1 MASLVSRRVVARY
14 LQATEFPTEEALKK
28 YLQEHPDADRSKHTV
43 SKGKGE
49 AQKDAPEGEG
59 KPEGKDPKTQKD
71 KGSGNKDKDKVKAI
85 KSMSGDVAKASK
97 AMDDLD
103 QRLKDVDED
112 SEEYQKAFAPLRKT
126 FEKQR
131 NALIGKIE
139 EFHKASRPNDR
150 FSLEESYPELGNY
163 LKLMK
168 EHSIGPSGSGVHY
181 VEKATKALDAAINQH
196 LK

>member
-1 MASLVSRRVVARY
+1 MVARY

-71 KGSGNKDKDKVKAI
+71 KGSGNKDKVKAI

>member
-1 MASLVSRRVVARY
+1 MASSVSRRVVARY
-14 LQATEFPTEEALKK
+14 LSATEFPTEEALKK

-43 SKGKGE
+43 SKGG
-49 AQKDAPEGEG
+49 APKDAPEGEG
-59 KPEGKDPKTQKD
+59 KPEGKDTKTQED
-71 KGSGNKDKDKVKAI
+71 KGSGNKDKVKAI
-85 KSMSGDVAKASK
+85 KSMSDDVAKASK
-97 AMDDLD
+97 ALDDLD

-139 EFHKASRPNDR
+139 EFHKATRPNER
-150 FSLEESYPELGNY
+150 YSLEETYPELGNY

-168 EHSIGPSGSGVHY
+168 EHSIGPSGSGVLY
-181 VEKATKALDAAINQH
+181 VEKATKALDAAIKQQ